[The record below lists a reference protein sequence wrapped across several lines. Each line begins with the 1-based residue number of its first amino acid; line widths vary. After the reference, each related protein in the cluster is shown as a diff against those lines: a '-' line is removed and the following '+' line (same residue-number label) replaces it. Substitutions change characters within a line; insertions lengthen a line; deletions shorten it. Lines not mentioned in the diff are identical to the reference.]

1 MALEE
6 VTWDGCGWRPLWMRH
21 RLWPDDWSPVDVEP
35 WYQHGTALVAGQRH
49 LAEAEFRNDVLGEVV
64 VHAPTVRLRE
74 ITAVTGRYVI
84 ALGDFTP
91 SAGRPPDRLM
101 ADMMRREVRR
111 PRAAACPC
119 AAEPRPEP
127 G

>member
-6 VTWDGCGWRPLWMRH
+6 VTWEGGGWRPLWTRH
-21 RLWPDDWSPVDVEP
+21 GLWPDDWSPVDVEP

-64 VHAPTVRLRE
+64 VHVPTVRLRE

-84 ALGDFTP
+84 ALGHFTP

-101 ADMMRREVRR
+101 ADMMLRAVRR
-111 PRAAACPC
+111 SCSAASRPAP
-119 AAEPRPEP
+119 EPRPGP